1 MKVNE
6 EDKSRIIYW
15 QEKECCL
22 YLSHAWLFCDPMDC
36 SLPGSPVC
44 GTLQARMLQWAAIL
58 LQGMESESLALQA
71 DSLSHL
77 LTSQALHP
85 FHLIFPYYSIKS
97 IFSHLSFSFSLSCWL
112 PRCWMHR
119 KTTQRVQIPSPFL
132 ETKLFWINQWEEV
145 WKINKAGPSPEHG
158 FPKALS
164 GVGLRSQQ
172 ARWGPGP
179 LIITRKKPKSVLSFQ
194 EISLQW
200 L

>member
-6 EDKSRIIYW
+6 EDKSRIIYS
-15 QEKECCL
+15 QEKGCCL
-22 YLSHAWLFCDPMDC
+22 YLSHARLFCDPMDC
-36 SLPGSPVC
+36 SPPGSPVC
-44 GTLQARMLQWAAIL
+44 GILQVRMLQWVAIL

-71 DSLSHL
+71 DSLPHL
-77 LTSQALHP
+77 LTRKALHP
-85 FHLIFPYYSIKS
+85 FQLIFP
-97 IFSHLSFSFSLSCWL
+97 IFLSFSFSLSYWL

-172 ARWGPGP
+172 ARWGPGA

-194 EISLQW
+194 EISLQR

>member
-1 MKVNE
+1 MLYFSFPNQLWEKKMKVNE

-85 FHLIFPYYSIKS
+85 FHLIFPYYSLKS
-97 IFSHLSFSFSLSCWL
+97 IFSHLSFFLFFSFL
-112 PRCWMHR
+112 
-119 KTTQRVQIPSPFL
+119 
-132 ETKLFWINQWEEV
+132 
-145 WKINKAGPSPEHG
+145 
-158 FPKALS
+158 
-164 GVGLRSQQ
+164 
-172 ARWGPGP
+172 
-179 LIITRKKPKSVLSFQ
+179 LIAKVLNAQKNHPKSPNSFPISGDQAVLDQ
-194 EISLQW
+194 PVGGGLEDK
-200 L
+200 